1 MLRQVGVVAGA
12 PAGSVY
18 LPAERPLGLA
28 LCGGPLGSRQT
39 FPVERQLPCRRLC
52 VVKVTAV
59 SKYLGY
65 QADNR
70 QQVDESP
77 GERVGSLLPSG
88 GKLTPR
94 GRKRGPVTYI
104 AVGEKHD
111 HHCAMGQGRLVRG
124 SSVVRSL
131 DNSVNLHT
139 LTRDLG
145 QNSVSRTALGQ

>member
-1 MLRQVGVVAGA
+1 MAVTFRETRRVSTTGRCCAKSGMLLARLLGRSTCLLSG
-12 PAGSVY
+12 PW
-18 LPAERPLGLA
+18 GLA

-39 FPVERQLPCRRLC
+39 FPVERQFPCRRLC

-94 GRKRGPVTYI
+94 GRRTRSSHLYS
-104 AVGEKHD
+104 GE
-111 HHCAMGQGRLVRG
+111 
-124 SSVVRSL
+124 
-131 DNSVNLHT
+131 
-139 LTRDLG
+139 
-145 QNSVSRTALGQ
+145 